1 MFQYLH
7 LMKAVNLNMSVYPAE
22 KRTER
27 KRKKPIKKSSTKNE
41 VLCRKCQINLHK
53 NRMKDYESNVD
64 DYEQ

>member
-1 MFQYLH
+1 
-7 LMKAVNLNMSVYPAE
+7 MSVYPAE